1 MMSATA
7 IFSQCPMPKLESS
20 AVRVARQASPRILSS
35 LPTTRSTSAMPANI
49 PAWVCAAQPVTT
61 MRAEGHSRFSR
72 RIDCR
77 ACETASLVTAQ
88 LLMTMVSVS
97 PARSASRAIT
107 SDSKALSRQPKV
119 TISTLMSGDAGE
131 QGRIELPFILERGG
145 ARHQDM
151 VVALAPFD
159 AEFAAGQ
166 RDLHNATRAPE
177 PGRRH
182 RRGAGRRAAGLCQSR
197 TALPGADRDVIAIDD
212 MGERDIGALGK
223 NRMVFQ

>member
-7 IFSQCPMPKLESS
+7 IFSLCAMPKLESS

-49 PAWVCAAQPVTT
+49 AGSVCAAQPVTT
-61 MRAEGHSRFSR
+61 IRAEGRSRFSR

-77 ACETASLVTAQ
+77 ACATASLVTAQ

-97 PARSASRAIT
+97 PASSASRAIT
-107 SDSKALSRQPKV
+107 SDSKALRRQPKV
-119 TISTLMSGDAGE
+119 TTSTLMSGDAGK
-131 QGRIELPFILERGG
+131 QGRIELPFILKRRG

-166 RDLHNATRAPE
+166 RDLHHAIGAPE
-177 PGRRH
+177 PRRGH
-182 RRGAGRRAAGLCQSR
+182 RGGAGRRAARLGQSR
-197 TALPGADRDVIAIDD
+197 AALPGADRDVIAIDD
-212 MGERDIGALGK
+212 MGERDIGTLGK
-223 NRMVFQ
+223 NRMVLQ